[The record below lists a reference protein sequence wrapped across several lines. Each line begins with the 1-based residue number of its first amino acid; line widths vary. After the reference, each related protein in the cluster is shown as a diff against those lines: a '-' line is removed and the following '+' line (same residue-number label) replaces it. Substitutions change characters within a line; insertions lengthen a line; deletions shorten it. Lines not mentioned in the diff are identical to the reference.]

1 MERFTQTW
9 VLVITVAIFLHRL
22 QCTAGHTIYLTSGW
36 TITNGNRS
44 EWKRGVW
51 KQNTSKLTKFCL
63 GIELVN
69 QTIPSGVYSALEEAN
84 VTESVMFSY
93 NDVDLRWIANEN
105 WTYSLVF
112 SGNQAK
118 PTPEFIEFYIYFW
131 FLFMEQLRKT

>member
-1 MERFTQTW
+1 M
-9 VLVITVAIFLHRL
+9 
-22 QCTAGHTIYLTSGW
+22 
-36 TITNGNRS
+36 
-44 EWKRGVW
+44 
-51 KQNTSKLTKFCL
+51 
-63 GIELVN
+63 N

-118 PTPEFIEFYIYFW
+118 PTPEFIEFYIYF
-131 FLFMEQLRKT
+131 

>member
-1 MERFTQTW
+1 M
-9 VLVITVAIFLHRL
+9 
-22 QCTAGHTIYLTSGW
+22 
-36 TITNGNRS
+36 
-44 EWKRGVW
+44 
-51 KQNTSKLTKFCL
+51 KFCL

-112 SGNQAK
+112 SGNQADRRRN
-118 PTPEFIEFYIYFW
+118 
-131 FLFMEQLRKT
+131 L